1 MHPGGLCAR
10 ETPKGPQAFKCPGS
24 PQCRSSVGG
33 RDGGVEGGGRS
44 LNQLTREEE
53 TDPKGA
59 APAQSSKSRPCTPFT
74 LSKQRISAGLGF
86 KKGTHGQAWL
96 RLWRGGPFLLG
107 TEQRPGMAQTMEG
120 RPLSA
125 GDRAGGQA
133 WLRLWRGHPA
143 LLEAWRVHGGPTMAA
158 GGAYLHLIQLPIRA
172 DAPPTCLPPGRHEV
186 PTPPP
191 IHAVQPGIT
200 PAPAWIP

>member
-133 WLRLWRGHPA
+133 WLRLWRGRPSLLGTERRPGMAQTMEGTPCSAGGLACSWGTHHGSRGSLPSPHPA
-143 LLEAWRVHGGPTMAA
+143 PHQG
-158 GGAYLHLIQLPIRA
+158 
-172 DAPPTCLPPGRHEV
+172 
-186 PTPPP
+186 
-191 IHAVQPGIT
+191 
-200 PAPAWIP
+200 